1 MANFELSL
9 NGSWKFE
16 GFAECN
22 GEELGAYKL
31 EYDDDGWL
39 PAKVPGTVHL
49 DLLANNVIPDPFKGL
64 NEKKVQWI
72 PKNEWW
78 YRKEFDLPPDFLGKH
93 AVELV
98 FDGLDTFA
106 TIWVNSVKVGEADN
120 MFTPWRFNINKAVK
134 VGKNVIAVC
143 FKPIYKV
150 ALELERKYD
159 GKYGSLHAENF
170 SARPYVRKAQYSFGW
185 DWGPTLPTAGIWRGA
200 RVIAYDK
207 AKLGYLA
214 ALPLQ
219 VSEDK
224 AKIKTT
230 AEVYAAEPC
239 CVKAKF
245 VVEGFGQRI
254 EKQII
259 KQIASGQ
266 IYLESEF
273 EIAKP
278 RLWWPRGYGEQN
290 LHDVS
295 VELFCDGVFLDKG
308 AVKCGIRS
316 VKLLQEPDD
325 EGKCFIFVINGLPV
339 FCKGANWVPADSFL
353 PRVTADRYE
362 KLLDMAAQA
371 NFNMLRVWGGG
382 IYEDDAFYDFCDM
395 LGIMVW
401 QDFMYASSAYPED
414 DWFFKE
420 AEREADEVVRRLRGH
435 ACIIVWCGNNE
446 IQWQYQTVCKEMPR
460 LFGLQIFD
468 DILPSVLSRLDG
480 TRPYRPSTPYD
491 SDEPNNEHEGSRHNW
506 TAWSKQVDYP
516 AYLED
521 KGRFLTEF
529 GWQAPPT
536 LDLLR
541 EYFDD
546 ADLNLGSPAFKAH
559 EKQVDGLKILRTLLS
574 LHYPVPED
582 FKRFTLYAQ
591 LNQGEAL
598 KTAVT
603 HWRSRMFKTSGC
615 LIWQLNDCWPV
626 ISWSLV
632 DYGLNAKAAYFF
644 VKRAFQPIIAPLIIK
659 EGKAHV
665 YVVNETEDALES
677 TLKFQVMTFNGEVL
691 YSQHAKTV
699 TPAYTSKLVLENAL
713 ETLPLK
719 DNCIFA
725 VILEGEGTLLYE
737 DAKTI
742 QEPKNM
748 KLPTPQVK
756 IETKKLDAANFEIML
771 ESNVYAKAVFLKLE
785 SIKGEFND
793 NFFDLIPQRPRIIKC
808 LLERDVS
815 RQEFEK
821 ALLLEVYPYEKELTL
836 AP

>member
-1 MANFELSL
+1 LANFELSL
-9 NGSWKFE
+9 NGSWKFN

-22 GEELGAYKL
+22 GEELGAHKP

-64 NEKKVQWI
+64 NEKKVQWV
-72 PKNEWW
+72 PENEWW
-78 YRKEFDLPPDFLGKH
+78 YRRAFDLPPDFLGKH

-106 TIWVNSVKVGEADN
+106 TVWVNSVKVGEADN
-120 MFTPWRFNINKAVK
+120 MFTPWRFNIGKSVKA
-134 VGKNVIAVC
+134 GRNVIAVR

-150 ALELERKYD
+150 ALELERKY
-159 GKYGSLHAENF
+159 GSKYGSLHAENF

-185 DWGPTLPTAGIWRGA
+185 DLGPTLPTAGIWRSA

-219 VSEDK
+219 VSEEK
-224 AKIKTT
+224 AKIKAV
-230 AEVYAAEPC
+230 AEVYVIKPC

-259 KQIASGQ
+259 KKIALGQ
-266 IYLESEF
+266 SCLESEF

-278 RLWWPRGYGEQN
+278 RLWWPRGYGAQN
-290 LHDVS
+290 LYDVS
-295 VELFCDGVFLDKG
+295 VELCCDEVFLEKA

-316 VKLLQEPDD
+316 VKLLQEPND
-325 EGKCFIFVINGLPV
+325 EGKCFIFAINGLPV

-362 KLLDMAAQA
+362 KLLDIAAQA

-382 IYEDDAFYDFCDM
+382 IYEDDAFYDFCDR

-414 DWFFKE
+414 DWFLKE

-435 ACIIVWCGNNE
+435 ACIVVWCGNNE
-446 IQWQYQTVCKEMPR
+446 IQWQYKTVWKEMPK
-460 LFGLQIFD
+460 LFGLSIFD
-468 DILPSVLSRLDG
+468 KILPSVLNRLDG
-480 TRPYRPSTPYD
+480 TRPYQPSSPYGGEGHN
-491 SDEPNNEHEGSRHNW
+491 SEHEGSRHNW
-506 TAWSKQVDYP
+506 TVWSKQVDYS
-516 AYLED
+516 AYLGD

-536 LDLLR
+536 LSLLR
-541 EYFDD
+541 EYLDD
-546 ADLNLGSPAFKAH
+546 ADMNLGSPAFEAH

-644 VKRAFQPIIAPLIIK
+644 VKRAFQPVIAPLIIK
-659 EGKAHV
+659 EGKAYV
-665 YVVNETEDALES
+665 YVVNETEDTLES

-725 VILEGEGTLLYE
+725 VILEDEGTLLYE

-742 QEPKNM
+742 QEAKNM

-785 SIKGEFND
+785 GIKGEFND

-821 ALLLEVYPYEKELTL
+821 ALLFEVYPYEKELIL